1 MPTDG
6 SFDQPGDHPS
16 QKSRILAVIEKSTG
30 PSPWYWATFP
40 NVVSHARQR
49 FVWAYHG
56 DSGDLAYL
64 VTLSLEQEPNTP
76 RLALNTFCV
85 PFLISPNLLGIWC
98 PEPGGLRVMCFDPD
112 QLAAFPIEEIVGWF
126 KQSNDRVYSRTAPV
140 AEFEVGRRFPEGT
153 HRLEIPEVFHTVDE
167 LIAVGSYPARTREDS
182 ACAVYVVYPQAGLV
196 EVVPQKWFTASQYDV
211 GRQWISRV
219 TRSND
224 HRFIGEAVRV
234 GKFQLTPDGQ
244 QIDQWIEKA

>member
-6 SFDQPGDHPS
+6 SSDQPS
-16 QKSRILAVIEKSTG
+16 QKARALSAIEKSIG

-40 NVVSHARQR
+40 PVVSHARQK
-49 FVWAYHG
+49 FVWTYHG

-64 VTLSLEQEPNTP
+64 VTLSLEQEPDTP

-85 PFLISPNLLGIWC
+85 PFLIKPNLLGIWC

-126 KQSNDRVYSRTAPV
+126 KQSNDRVYARTAPH

-153 HRLEIPEVFHTVDE
+153 HKLEIPEAFHTVDE
-167 LIAVGSYPARTREDS
+167 VVAVGSYPARTREDA

-196 EVVPQKWFTASQYDV
+196 EVVPQKWFTAQQYDV

-219 TRSND
+219 TRGQD
-224 HRFIGEAVRV
+224 HRFVGEAVRV

-244 QIDQWIEKA
+244 QIAEWIEKV

>member
-1 MPTDG
+1 MPNDG
-6 SFDQPGDHPS
+6 SPS
-16 QKSRILAVIEKSTG
+16 QGGDKPSHKSRLLAAIEKSIG

-40 NVVSHARQR
+40 AVMSHARQK
-49 FVWAYHG
+49 FVWTYHG
-56 DSGDLAYL
+56 DSGDLSYL

-85 PFLISPNLLGIWC
+85 PFLIEPNLLGIWC

-112 QLAAFPIEEIVGWF
+112 GLAAFPIEEIVGWF

-153 HRLEIPEVFHTVDE
+153 HKIEVPGIFHTVDE
-167 LIAVGSYPARTREDS
+167 LIAVGSFPARTREDS

-196 EVVPQKWFTASQYDV
+196 EVVPQKWFTASQFDV

-219 TRSND
+219 TRGDD

-234 GKFQLTPDGQ
+234 GKFQLTPDGL
-244 QIDQWIEKA
+244 QIGEWIEKD

>member
-1 MPTDG
+1 MPNDG
-6 SFDQPGDHPS
+6 SSDRPS
-16 QKSRILAVIEKSTG
+16 QKSRLLAGIEKSTG

-40 NVVSHARQR
+40 SVVSHARQK
-49 FVWAYHG
+49 FVWTYHG

-64 VTLSLEQEPNTP
+64 VTLALEQEPLTP

-85 PFLISPNLLGIWC
+85 PFLIPPNLLGIWC

-112 QLAAFPIEEIVGWF
+112 QLAGFPIEEIVGWF

-140 AEFEVGRRFPEGT
+140 AEFEVGRRLPEGT
-153 HRLEIPEVFHTVDE
+153 HKIEVPDAFHTVDE
-167 LIAVGSYPARTREDS
+167 VIAVGSYPARTREDS

-196 EVVPQKWFTASQYDV
+196 EVVPQKWFTANQYDV

-219 TRSND
+219 TRSED
-224 HRFIGEAVRV
+224 HRFVGEAVRV
-234 GKFQLTPDGQ
+234 GKFLLTPDGQ
-244 QIDQWIEKA
+244 QVAEWIEKA

>member
-1 MPTDG
+1 MPNDG
-6 SFDQPGDHPS
+6 SSDRPP
-16 QKSRILAVIEKSTG
+16 QKSRLLAAIEKATG

-40 NVVSHARQR
+40 TVVSHARQK
-49 FVWAYHG
+49 FVWTHHG

-64 VTLSLEQEPNTP
+64 VTLSLEQEPDNP

-85 PFLISPNLLGIWC
+85 PFLIPPNRLGIWC

-153 HRLEIPEVFHTVDE
+153 HKIEVPEAFHTVDE
-167 LIAVGSYPARTREDS
+167 VIAVGSYPARTKAEAAS
-182 ACAVYVVYPQAGLV
+182 AVYVVYPQAGLV
-196 EVVPQKWFTASQYDV
+196 EVLPQQWFTASQYEV

-219 TRSND
+219 TRSED
-224 HRFIGEAVRV
+224 HRLVGEAVRI
-234 GKFQLTPDGQ
+234 GKFQLTADGQ
-244 QIDQWIEKA
+244 QVAEWIEKA

>member
-1 MPTDG
+1 MPADL
-6 SFDQPGDHPS
+6 PPENA
-16 QKSRILAVIEKSTG
+16 RLLAAIEQSTG

-40 NVVSHARQR
+40 TITSHARQK
-49 FVWAYHG
+49 FVWTYHG
-56 DSGDLAYL
+56 DTGDLAYL
-64 VTLSLEQEPNTP
+64 VTLALEQEPLTP

-153 HRLEIPEVFHTVDE
+153 HKIEVPDVFHTVDE
-167 LIAVGSYPARTREDS
+167 VITVGSYPARSREDS
-182 ACAVYVVYPQAGLV
+182 ACAVYVIYPQAGLV
-196 EVVPQKWFTASQYDV
+196 EVVPQKWFTASQYEV

-219 TRSND
+219 TRSDD
-224 HRFIGEAVRV
+224 HRFVGEAVRV
-234 GKFQLTPDGQ
+234 GKFQLTSDGQ
-244 QIDQWIEKA
+244 QIAEWIEKA

>member
-6 SFDQPGDHPS
+6 SSDRASDRSS
-16 QKSRILAVIEKSTG
+16 QKSRVLAAIEKSTG

-40 NVVSHARQR
+40 TVVSHARQK
-49 FVWAYHG
+49 FVWTYHG
-56 DSGDLAYL
+56 DSGELAYL
-64 VTLSLEQEPNTP
+64 VTLALEQEPNTP

-85 PFLISPNLLGIWC
+85 PFLVSPNLLGIWC

-112 QLAAFPIEEIVGWF
+112 QLAAFPLEEIVGWF
-126 KQSNDRVYSRTAPV
+126 KQSNDRVYSRTAPA

-153 HRLEIPEVFHTVDE
+153 HKIDVPAAFHTVDE
-167 LIAVGSYPARTREDS
+167 VIAVGSYPARTREDS

-196 EVVPQKWFTASQYDV
+196 EVVPQKWFTASQYEV

-219 TRSND
+219 TRSDD
-224 HRFIGEAVRV
+224 HRFVGEAVRV

-244 QIDQWIEKA
+244 QIAEWIEKA